1 MKKIELYPEE
11 IATLLYFLKEEITN
25 NEKLLKSEYL
35 SEKTKTL
42 LQNTINDRKSLQNKL
57 ENALKE
63 D

>member
-11 IATLLYFLKEEITN
+11 IATLLYFLKEEISN

-35 SEKTKTL
+35 SAKTKTL

-57 ENALKE
+57 EKALKK

>member
-11 IATLLYFLKEEITN
+11 IATLLYFLKKEIAD

-35 SEKTKTL
+35 SAKIKTL
-42 LQNTINDRKSLQNKL
+42 IQSTINDRKSLQSKL

>member
-11 IATLLYFLKEEITN
+11 IATLLYFLKEEISN

-42 LQNTINDRKSLQNKL
+42 LQNTINDRKSLQDKL
-57 ENALKE
+57 EKALKE

>member
-35 SEKTKTL
+35 SAKTKTL

-57 ENALKE
+57 EKALKE

>member
-11 IATLLYFLKEEITN
+11 IATLLYFLKEEIAD

-35 SEKTKTL
+35 SAKTKTL
-42 LQNTINDRKSLQNKL
+42 IQSTINDRKSLQNKL

>member
-35 SEKTKTL
+35 SAKTKTL

-57 ENALKE
+57 EKALKE
-63 D
+63 G

>member
-1 MKKIELYPEE
+1 MKKIKLYPEE
-11 IATLLYFLKEEITN
+11 IATLLYFLKKEIAD

-35 SEKTKTL
+35 SAKIKTSI
-42 LQNTINDRKSLQNKL
+42 QSTINDRKSLQSKL

>member
-25 NEKLLKSEYL
+25 NEKLLKSEFL
-35 SEKTKTL
+35 SAKTKTVIQSML
-42 LQNTINDRKSLQNKL
+42 NDRKSLQNKL
-57 ENALKE
+57 EKALKE

>member
-35 SEKTKTL
+35 SAKTKTL
-42 LQNTINDRKSLQNKL
+42 LQNTINDRKSLQDKL
-57 ENALKE
+57 EKALKE

>member
-25 NEKLLKSEYL
+25 NEKLLKSKYL
-35 SEKTKTL
+35 SAKTKTL

-57 ENALKE
+57 EKALKE